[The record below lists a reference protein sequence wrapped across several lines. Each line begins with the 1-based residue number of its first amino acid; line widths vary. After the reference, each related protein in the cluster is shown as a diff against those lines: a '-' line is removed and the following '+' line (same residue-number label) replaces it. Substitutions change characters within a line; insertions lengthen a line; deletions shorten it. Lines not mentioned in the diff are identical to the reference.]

1 MSGVHTGIDGKPHLL
16 TPQKRGWTRYATTD
30 GTGVV
35 AGGNNDANIDLSTP
49 DDFYIE
55 AQADEILLVSRV
67 IVYIQDSA
75 FTADKYGTITLNA
88 GEGVS
93 IIVEQDGVEVEDLSG
108 GVPIDS
114 QGAWAGQCHDVNPY
128 DGFAAGDE
136 AVSARYTF
144 KKHGDDAA
152 IRLQSGDKLIFRVH
166 GDFGDLTHHRF
177 LCEGVYEWLQ
187 D

>member
-35 AGGNNDANIDLSTP
+35 AGGNNEASIDLSTA
-49 DDFYIE
+49 DDYYIE
-55 AQADEILLVSRV
+55 ASGEILLVARV
-67 IVYIQDSA
+67 IVMVQDTS

-93 IIVEQDGVEVEDLSG
+93 IVVERDGVEVEDLSG
-108 GVPIDS
+108 GVAIGSVGD
-114 QGAWAGQCHDVNPY
+114 WAGQCHDVNLFA
-128 DGFAAGDE
+128 GFAQGD
-136 AVSARYTF
+136 AVMSARYTF
-144 KKHGDDAA
+144 TKHGEDAA